1 MLCQNCGK
9 NEATTHVKRIVN
21 GDTTETHLCAECAQH
36 LGYGDIFSGFGL
48 NLDDFF
54 GGFLGDT
61 MQKLAAPAEQK
72 CPKCG
77 NTFSDIAGSGRMGC
91 SECYRTFYDK
101 LLPSI
106 QRIHGRIQHSG
117 KQVSAPKTVSRKDD
131 KDELSEKIEELK
143 SQLAQAVES
152 QEFEQAAVLRD
163 EIKKL
168 SENQSK

>member
-48 NLDDFF
+48 SLDDFF

-61 MQKLAAPAEQK
+61 MHKLSAPAEQK

-77 NTFSDIAGSGRMGC
+77 STFGDIVNSGRLGC
-91 SECYRTFYDK
+91 SDCYRTFYDK

-106 QRIHGRIQHSG
+106 QRIHGRIKHNG
-117 KQVSAPKTVSRKDD
+117 KQVALPKENEDPTVENDSSK
-131 KDELSEKIEELK
+131 KIEELK
-143 SQLAQAVES
+143 LQLAKAVED
-152 QEFEQAAVLRD
+152 QEFEQAAVIRD

-168 SENQSK
+168 TDELSK